1 MRYRDLVQFE
11 PIESVIQLRSADN
24 KQQAAH
30 LVETYVVSD
39 RMADQLAN
47 LVFPQ
52 LRIDRP
58 HDNKGVLVVG
68 NYGTGKSHLMSLVSA
83 VAEHGDLASLIS
95 HPRVRE
101 AATPIAGR
109 FKVVRTEIG
118 GVERGLRDIIF
129 DELERFL
136 AEVGTPY
143 TFPPATQVTN
153 NKTLLIEAMAGFQQR
168 YPDMGVLFVL
178 DELLDYLRTREE
190 RALILDLGVLREIGE
205 VSAVAPFRFIA
216 GVQETLFDN
225 PRFGFVAEQLRR
237 VRDRFEQVRIARED
251 IAFVV
256 AERLLRKSDSQLAQ
270 ITQHLRQFT
279 TLYPPL
285 ADRLSEY
292 ARLFPIHP
300 AYIDTFERVY
310 VAEKREVLQTF
321 SRAIRSVLDRDVPAE
336 QPGLISYDHYWG
348 ILTDNPSLRTLPGVV
363 DVVEKSGV
371 LEGRV
376 RNAYTRPALRDMALR
391 IIHALSVHRLTTS
404 DINAPIGVTVEE
416 LRDQLMLWVRLPQP
430 DAELL
435 ADQVRIALREIL
447 RTVSGQYISANNDN
461 GQYYLNLR
469 KDIDF
474 DARIEERGRF
484 MEERDLNRYFFDAL
498 QRLLNIT
505 ASTHVTNFRIWPY
518 ELPWAA
524 KNVTRP
530 GYLFFGPPDERS
542 TAQPPRDFYL
552 YVLPPF
558 GATQAVRPGQVDE
571 VILSLEG
578 LDDDFKTRV
587 RAYAGAQAL
596 TAESPTY
603 RQTYQDKADEHL
615 RGLVG
620 WLRENFV
627 SRLRISAQGQTET
640 VAQALARTR
649 SSASRD
655 VEALLRLIA
664 ADKLAPHFAEL
675 YPDYP
680 DFRGFNEPL
689 SEAGRPGAA
698 LDAIRFLARRT
709 GRTVQAAAVLEG
721 LKLLDAEGRVKPI
734 DSPYARHLLEILRE
748 KAPTQVVNRGEVIA
762 QVAGGLLP
770 IEKEKR
776 FHLEPEWVAVLLV
789 ALVQDGQIT
798 LNLDGTATLD
808 AGNIE
813 RAAITSVQDLAAFR
827 FYRRPKEVP
836 EANWVRIFEALDLL
850 PGLIRDESER
860 DKAVTQ
866 LQARVHD
873 ELERVV
879 DWQGKVQGGLSLW
892 NRPLMTDRFT
902 IVVEGGAVMGTAGDE
917 VTLSQTDVL
926 PYLRK
931 TKEFLE
937 TLSRFDARG
946 KLQNLALSQSD
957 VQLYLG
963 DRERALRIGHA
974 MDIVAQLQPLTGY
987 LGEASALL
995 PSDHPW
1001 VGRANEVREELL
1013 TAVRRMFRNQ
1023 GDMDVVVWR
1032 RRLED
1037 LRRDYVAAYTDLH
1050 NRYVLQAAGIDRRLR
1065 LLRDPRLA
1073 RLQTLSGVEILNRAE
1088 LDRWRAAVEAIPSCD
1103 GFHEGLLTDSP
1114 RCPVCHFNPSQAGGP
1129 SATTLLDQLEARL
1142 ESLGDRWHAAL
1153 RENLRSETAQH
1164 SLAAMTAAERRPLDD
1179 YLARANGWQDDLPV
1193 DFVTRANEA
1202 LRGLDTLA
1210 LDTDALLAALAQGG
1224 LPATSQQLQAR
1235 FAAFVRDAMHGH
1247 DARNTRLTFDPTSN
1261 DGPGGSDHAG

>member
-83 VAEHGDLASLIS
+83 VAEHGDLAPLIS
-95 HPRVRE
+95 HPKVRD
-101 AATPIAGR
+101 AAAPLAGK

-129 DELERFL
+129 DELARFL
-136 AEVGTPY
+136 ADVGTPFS
-143 TFPPATQVTN
+143 FPPATQVTN
-153 NKTLLIEAMAGFQQR
+153 NKTLLIDAMAGFQQR
-168 YPDMGVLFVL
+168 YPNMGVLFVL

-205 VSAVAPFRFIA
+205 VSAGTPFRFIA

-256 AERLLRKSDSQLAQ
+256 AERLLRKSDAQLAQ
-270 ITQHLRQFT
+270 ITAHLRQFT

-285 ADRLSEY
+285 ADRLTEY

-321 SRAIRSVLDRDVPAE
+321 SRAIRSALDRDVPVE

-363 DVVEKSGV
+363 DVVEKSSV

-404 DINAPIGVTVEE
+404 DIHAPIGVTVEE
-416 LRDQLMLWVRLPQP
+416 LRDQLTLWVRLPQS
-430 DAELL
+430 DADLL

-447 RTVSGQYISANNDN
+447 RTVSGQYISANSDN
-461 GQYYLNLR
+461 GQYYLNLK

-474 DARIEERGRF
+474 DAKIEERGRF

-505 ASTHVTNFRIWPY
+505 ASAHVTNFRIWAY
-518 ELPWAA
+518 ELPWPAR
-524 KNVTRP
+524 NVNRP

-558 GATQAVRPGQVDE
+558 GGSQSLRPGQPDE
-571 VILSLEG
+571 VLLSLEG
-578 LDDDFKTRV
+578 LDDDFKVKV

-596 TAESPTY
+596 AAESPTY

-615 RGLVG
+615 RDIVR

-627 SRLRISAQGQTET
+627 SRLRVSAQGQTET
-640 VAQALARTR
+640 VVQALARTR

-655 VEALLRLIA
+655 VEALVRLIA
-664 ADKLAPHFAEL
+664 ADKLAPHFAER

-680 DFRGFNEPL
+680 DYRGFNEPL
-689 SEAGRPGAA
+689 SEAGRSGAA
-698 LDAIRFLARRT
+698 LDAVRFLARRT
-709 GRTVQAAAVLEG
+709 GRTVQALAVLEG

-734 DSPYARHLLEILRE
+734 DSPYACHFLEILRE
-748 KAPTQVVNRGEVIA
+748 KGPTQVVNRGEVIE
-762 QVAGGLLP
+762 QVAGGLQP
-770 IEKEKR
+770 IEKDKR
-776 FHLEPEWVAVLLV
+776 FHLEPEWVAVILV

-798 LNLDGTATLD
+798 LNLDGTEMLD
-808 AGNIE
+808 AGNVE
-813 RAAITSVQDLAAFR
+813 RAAITNVQTLADFR
-827 FYRRPKEVP
+827 FYRRPKAVP
-836 EANWVRIFEALDLL
+836 EAIWVRIFEALDLP
-850 PGLIRDESER
+850 PGLIRDEGER

-866 LQARVHD
+866 LQARVRD
-873 ELERVV
+873 ELSQVV
-879 DWQGKVQGGLSLW
+879 GWQGQVQGGLSLW

-902 IVVEGGAVMGTAGDE
+902 IVVAAGNVEGTVTVGDE
-917 VTLSQTDVL
+917 VSLSQTDVL

-937 TLSRFDARG
+937 ILSRFDAKG

-957 VQLYLG
+957 AQLYLG
-963 DRERALRIGHA
+963 DRERAQRIGHTL
-974 MDIVAQLQPLTGY
+974 DIVAQLQPLTG
-987 LGEASALL
+987 
-995 PSDHPW
+995 
-1001 VGRANEVREELL
+1001 
-1013 TAVRRMFRNQ
+1013 
-1023 GDMDVVVWR
+1023 
-1032 RRLED
+1032 
-1037 LRRDYVAAYTDLH
+1037 
-1050 NRYVLQAAGIDRRLR
+1050 
-1065 LLRDPRLA
+1065 
-1073 RLQTLSGVEILNRAE
+1073 
-1088 LDRWRAAVEAIPSCD
+1088 
-1103 GFHEGLLTDSP
+1103 
-1114 RCPVCHFNPSQAGGP
+1114 
-1129 SATTLLDQLEARL
+1129 
-1142 ESLGDRWHAAL
+1142 
-1153 RENLRSETAQH
+1153 
-1164 SLAAMTAAERRPLDD
+1164 
-1179 YLARANGWQDDLPV
+1179 
-1193 DFVTRANEA
+1193 
-1202 LRGLDTLA
+1202 
-1210 LDTDALLAALAQGG
+1210 
-1224 LPATSQQLQAR
+1224 
-1235 FAAFVRDAMHGH
+1235 
-1247 DARNTRLTFDPTSN
+1247 
-1261 DGPGGSDHAG
+1261 